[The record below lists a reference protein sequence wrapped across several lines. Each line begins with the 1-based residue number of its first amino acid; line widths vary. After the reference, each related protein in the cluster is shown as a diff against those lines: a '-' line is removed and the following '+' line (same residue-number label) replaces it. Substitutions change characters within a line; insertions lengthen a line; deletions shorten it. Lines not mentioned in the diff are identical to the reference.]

1 MITVIVISLTL
12 IVLYF
17 YNTRHFH
24 YWKKRGIKYIKPI
37 FIVGS
42 TPENFL
48 MRKSITETITQW
60 YREYPEEKVVGYFR
74 SSKPGL
80 LIRDPELI
88 KRVLITDF
96 AYFYERGL
104 HPDKYGIEPLLQ
116 NLFFAEGD
124 LWRLLRQRMTP
135 AFTSGKLRAMFPLI
149 VERAEQLQARTLA
162 ASREGRTIDARD
174 LMARYTTDFIGACGF
189 GLDAGSL
196 NEENSEFRKLG
207 QQIFEFNITVVIITI
222 MKHAFPALSKNLKYM
237 RKLENQVFSL
247 VQQILVKRKYQPSN
261 RNDFIDLM
269 IDCKHKG
276 VIEVESLEKVKSDGT
291 PDLVKLE
298 LTDELIA
305 AQVFV
310 FFAAG
315 FETSSSATSYT
326 LHQLAHNPKVQKK
339 LQKEIDEILCKHNNR
354 LSYEAVNSM
363 TYLEWTFK
371 EGMRLFPSLGY
382 LARNC
387 TKRYTFLE
395 LNLTIDEGVCV
406 CMPIQGIHTDA
417 QYFDNPFEFRPE
429 RFSPENFNKTN
440 KYVYLPFGDGP
451 RACIGARLGLMQS
464 LAGLAAILSKFTV
477 QPGPETK
484 KHLTVEPKF
493 DIVQNIEGGLPLMF
507 IERRQI
513 KM

>member
-1 MITVIVISLTL
+1 MITLIILSLTL
-12 IVLYF
+12 IALYL
-17 YNTRHFH
+17 YSTRKFN
-24 YWKKRGIKYIKPI
+24 YWKKRGIKYVKPVI
-37 FIVGS
+37 LFGS
-42 TPENFL
+42 NSENFL
-48 MRKSITETITQW
+48 MRKSLTETLTNW

-74 SSKPGL
+74 SSEPGL

-96 AYFYERGL
+96 AHFYERGL
-104 HPDKYGIEPLLQ
+104 HPDKRGIEPLLQ

-149 VERAEQLQARTLA
+149 IERAEQLQSRTLA
-162 ASREGRTIDARD
+162 ASREGRTMDARD

-196 NEENSEFRKLG
+196 NDENSEFRKLG
-207 QQIFEFNITVVIITI
+207 NQIFEFNISMAIITI
-222 MKHAFPALSKNLKYM
+222 LKDAFPLLSRNLKYM
-237 RKLENQVFSL
+237 SRLENQVISL
-247 VQQILVKRKYQPSN
+247 VNQILKVRNYQLSS

-269 IDCKHKG
+269 IDCKQKG

-291 PDLVKLE
+291 PDRVKLE
-298 LTDELIA
+298 LTDDLIA

-326 LHQLAHNPKVQKK
+326 LYQLAHNPEVQKRV
-339 LQKEIDEILCKHNNR
+339 QKEIDEVLSKHDNK
-354 LSYEAVNSM
+354 LSYDAVKSM

-382 LARNC
+382 LARKC
-387 TKRYTFLE
+387 TRKYTFPE
-395 LNLTIDEGVCV
+395 LNFTIDEGVLV
-406 CMPIQGIHTDA
+406 TVPVQGINTDG
-417 QYFDNPFEFRPE
+417 QYFDNPFEFRPD
-429 RFSPENFNKTN
+429 RFKPENVSESNR
-440 KYVYLPFGDGP
+440 YVYLPFGDGP

-477 QPGPETK
+477 EPALETK
-484 KHLTVEPKF
+484 KNLTVEPKF
-493 DIVQNIEGGLPLMF
+493 DVVQNIEGGVPLLF
-507 IERRQI
+507 IER
-513 KM
+513 KKTE